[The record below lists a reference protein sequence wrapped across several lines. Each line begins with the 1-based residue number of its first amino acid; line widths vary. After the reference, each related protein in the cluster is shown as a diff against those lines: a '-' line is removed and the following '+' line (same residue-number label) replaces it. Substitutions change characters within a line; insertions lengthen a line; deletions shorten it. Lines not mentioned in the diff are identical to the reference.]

1 MEPTLQDGDLLLVN
15 LKITPK
21 DGDILILNTA
31 DLEGWNN
38 SATQIVKRYCAEYST
53 NGYYILGDNSEHSYD
68 SRYCGEIGKE
78 RLKGVVVCN
87 LSKDSVGE
95 IVKAI
100 LSGIFYLK

>member
-1 MEPTLQDGDLLLVN
+1 MKPNFREMKLSEEKKKKIFKGITTAAGIILLVLIILMLMKCEGCSAKSRKGRN
-15 LKITPK
+15 FE
-21 DGDILILNTA
+21 DGK
-31 DLEGWNN
+31 G
-38 SATQIVKRYCAEYST
+38 
-53 NGYYILGDNSEHSYD
+53 HSYD